1 MSTIH
6 VTMGGSAAASLR
18 IALADAGRDEGVVE
32 LFDDLSVGPLRGAD
46 DSPDVRAAFWERAIG
61 DIQQD
66 WTAGLGATS
75 RNSRRW
81 RPTRARSSSG
91 TRRASRIS

>member
-61 DIQQD
+61 NVQQD
-66 WTAGLGATS
+66 
-75 RNSRRW
+75 
-81 RPTRARSSSG
+81 
-91 TRRASRIS
+91 